1 MADSK
6 SNSNQT
12 KASPNSAPSP
22 RQLANNT
29 NKLETITNLPNETK
43 PILSD
48 YNNNNQIINSN
59 NNNQPVQ
66 PQMPIQSVN
75 PPDTSNISSMQTYPS
90 RYLQPISNS
99 NILHHQYQQQ
109 LQNSL
114 HVDALNGSINNIAY
128 SSDMYTNGYSNT
140 YQNMNNTINNS
151 YRNNNYY
158 KMSNSDYS
166 VNLNVS
172 INEPVQPSY
181 VELNNNNINKQNNL
195 NGLLNVV
202 QSVSYNGIQNMQ
214 SIALNYDS
222 KKQVLPAPPQPPTQ
236 LIQAPYAP
244 SFIENKNEITKIN
257 NFKSQNNQLF
267 EAYLNSI
274 CRNCFNLPKLFC
286 KCNVSKI
293 ALKKLYKNYTSFD
306 SNDANLEPHKH
317 HHHHHQHHNQ
327 TDFQATLSV
336 SANLSQLKRSPQ
348 IESNKKFLEK
358 SKSDTLVNSNNYVV
372 NNERFVHYENVDS
385 NTEKIFEVL

>member
-1 MADSK
+1 
-6 SNSNQT
+6 
-12 KASPNSAPSP
+12 
-22 RQLANNT
+22 
-29 NKLETITNLPNETK
+29 
-43 PILSD
+43 
-48 YNNNNQIINSN
+48 
-59 NNNQPVQ
+59 
-66 PQMPIQSVN
+66 MPIQSVN
-75 PPDTSNISSMQTYPS
+75 TPDTSNISSMQTYPS

-99 NILHHQYQQQ
+99 NTLHHQYQQQ

-128 SSDMYTNGYSNT
+128 SSDMYTNCYSNI
-140 YQNMNNTINNS
+140 YQNMNNTP
-151 YRNNNYY
+151 YKNNNYY

-172 INEPVQPSY
+172 INEPVQPNY
-181 VELNNNNINKQNNL
+181 AELNNNINKQNNL

-202 QSVSYNGIQNMQ
+202 QSVSYNSIQNMQ

-222 KKQVLPAPPQPPTQ
+222 KKQVLPVPAQQPTQ
-236 LIQAPYAP
+236 LIQAPYTP
-244 SFIENKNEITKIN
+244 SFIENKNAITKIN
-257 NFKSQNNQLF
+257 NFKSQNNQMF

-274 CRNCFNLPKLFC
+274 CRNCFNSPKLFC
-286 KCNVSKI
+286 KCDVSKL
-293 ALKKLYKNYTSFD
+293 ALKKLYKNYTSFN
-306 SNDANLEPHKH
+306 SNDVNLEPHKH
-317 HHHHHQHHNQ
+317 HHHYHNQ

-336 SANLSQLKRSPQ
+336 STNLSQLKRSPQ

-372 NNERFVHYENVDS
+372 NNERFVHYESVDS